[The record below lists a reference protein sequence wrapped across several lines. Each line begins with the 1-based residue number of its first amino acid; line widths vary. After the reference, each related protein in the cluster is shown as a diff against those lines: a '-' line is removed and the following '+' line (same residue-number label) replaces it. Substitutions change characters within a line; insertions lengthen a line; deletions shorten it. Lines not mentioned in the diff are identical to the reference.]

1 MPRDPHDRTASTWTF
16 RLPVH
21 HPRVE
26 VGVVVE
32 VVLRPEVEG
41 VEVEVEAEVLHH
53 PEVAGVVGA
62 VGAVGAQGQDRSLRE
77 EAAAAVRRE
86 ALFFLAEVEA
96 VQV

>member
-62 VGAVGAQGQDRSLRE
+62 QGQDRSLRE